1 MAAPLARL
9 SIAMSAASMPSSE
22 VEPGRLPL
30 PTPIQPSWAMAVR
43 LDAQGQDTPITI
55 AALPGQRVVAP
66 EDGRVVFADIFKGY
80 GLLLIIEHGSEYHT
94 LLWGFSKLQVAVGD
108 EVRDGEI
115 LGVMDV
121 IDGVPPRLG
130 VEFRWRGRPISPLP
144 WLAGSSS
151 KVRG

>member
-1 MAAPLARL
+1 MGDQVRSLGPAAVP
-9 SIAMSAASMPSSE
+9 
-22 VEPGRLPL
+22 
-30 PTPIQPSWAMAVR
+30 
-43 LDAQGQDTPITI
+43 
-55 AALPGQRVVAP
+55 PGQRVAASQ
-66 EDGRVVFADIFKGY
+66 DGRVVFADAFKDY

-94 LLWGFSKLQVAVGD
+94 LLWGFAKLQVAVGD

-130 VEFRWRGRPISPLP
+130 LEFRWRGRPVNPLP